1 MLAANICLIAAGSLS
16 ISTFTWAGDAH
27 GSVHIEPLV
36 NDTITALM
44 EEHRIPG
51 MAVALSVNGRQHY
64 FNYGI
69 ADQEADVPVTADT
82 LFELGSVSKVFT
94 AALAAYFDASGDLSL
109 SDPASHYLPALE
121 ESAFDDISLLELG
134 TYTAGGLPL
143 QFPDNVKNETDMLSY
158 YRQWEPDF
166 PPGSHRLYSNP
177 SIGLLGYLTAQR
189 LGQPFEALMKN
200 HLFSPLDLDHSFFQV
215 PHQQQANYAFGYSK
229 EDEPIRVNPGV
240 LDAEAYGMKSTAADV
255 LTFVDAHMHGSA
267 PDDTLREA
275 LEITRRGYFNMGG
288 MAQGLGWERYAYP
301 VSIEQLRAGNSLEMV
316 LEANAAERLQP
327 PLPASQN
334 IWFNKTG
341 STNGFG
347 AYLAFIPSQQ
357 LGIVMLANRNYP
369 NQARIAAAHHIL
381 TVLAEA
387 P

>member
-1 MLAANICLIAAGSLS
+1 MLAANICLIAAGSLGIS
-16 ISTFTWAGDAH
+16 IFTWAGDAH
-27 GSVHIEPLV
+27 DSVHIEPLV

-51 MAVALSVNGRQHY
+51 MAIALSIDGQQYY

-69 ADQEADVPVTADT
+69 ADQEAGVPITADT

-94 AALAAYFDASGDLSL
+94 AALAAYFDASGELSL
-109 SDPASHYLPALE
+109 TDPASHYQPALK
-121 ESAFDDISLLELG
+121 ESAFDNISLLELG

-189 LGQPFEALMKN
+189 LGQPFETLMKD
-200 HLFSPLDLDHSFFQV
+200 HLFSSLGLDHSYFEV

-229 EDEPIRVNPGV
+229 EDAPTRVNPGV

-255 LTFVDAHMHGSA
+255 LRFVDAHMHDSA
-267 PDDTLREA
+267 LDDTLREA
-275 LEITRRGYFNMGG
+275 LEITRMGYFNMGD
-288 MAQGLGWERYAYP
+288 MTQGLGWERYAYP
-301 VSIEQLRAGNSLEMV
+301 ASIEQLRAGNSLEMV
-316 LEANAAERLQP
+316 LEANTAERLQP
-327 PLPASQN
+327 PLPANQEALY
-334 IWFNKTG
+334 NKTG

-347 AYLAFIPSQQ
+347 AYVAFIPSQR

-369 NQARIAAAHHIL
+369 NQARITTAHHIL
-381 TVLAEA
+381 TTLVEA